1 MEAQDTEGTSGTTS
15 TSFEQSLERLE
26 ADKFTEWPNFTVEE
40 DYRDQHDR
48 HSIRSLGA
56 LSTAEVFF
64 PRRTSG
70 RQTNPVL
77 RIKRMCT
84 RFPVRD
90 MSWIVGISF
99 TIGSAVF
106 VANGFFLLL
115 PLVDPSTDFGVETPY
130 LTPASSILGTL
141 IFLGGSWAAVLEAL
155 NLKRGLNVTHGIEV
169 EMNASTEIRNAIKND
184 IEVEEPKSPVHRH
197 SHVREPTPSNPPVP
211 SENHSDN
218 HSTQQPESVPSD
230 TASNHEPE
238 PTLAL
243 IGSPTFIYLPSAL
256 QFRQT
261 YAHSLVFHSSVTQLL
276 GAIIFT
282 WATIT
287 SIPGVIDFSNFT
299 LVSVTNY
306 LPASL
311 GGLLFLIA
319 AILQI
324 LNAKSWRGI
333 DWHIGFWN
341 GIGSAGFMLAGALP
355 WIGTEAGD
363 FQATLADFWGS
374 WAFLVG
380 SVLQWYCAMGSYV

>member
-1 MEAQDTEGTSGTTS
+1 MGAQGAEGNSGTER
-15 TSFEQSLERLE
+15 TSFDQSLERLE

-64 PRRTSG
+64 PHRTSG
-70 RQTNPVL
+70 RRTNPVI

-115 PLVDPSTDFGVETPY
+115 PLIDPSTDFSVETPY
-130 LTPASSILGTL
+130 LTPASSVLGTL

-155 NLKRGLNVTHGIEV
+155 NLKRGMSVTKGIEV
-169 EMNASTEIRNAIKND
+169 EMNASTEIRNATKSE
-184 IEVEEPKSPVHRH
+184 IEVEEPKSPLHRH
-197 SHVREPTPSNPPVP
+197 SHAHENTQSNPSVP
-211 SENHSDN
+211 SQSHSDIN
-218 HSTQQPESVPSD
+218 SMQQPESIPSD
-230 TASNHEPE
+230 TASDHEPE

-243 IGSPTFIYLPSAL
+243 VGSPTFIYLPSAL

-261 YAHSLVFHSSVTQLL
+261 YAHSLVFLSSTIQLL
-276 GAIIFT
+276 GAIVFT
-282 WATIT
+282 LATIT
-287 SIPGVIDFSNFT
+287 SVPGVIDFSNFT
-299 LVSVTNY
+299 LVSLTNY

-311 GGLLFLIA
+311 GGLLFLVA

-333 DWHIGFWN
+333 DWHIGLWN
-341 GIGSAGFMLAGALP
+341 AIGSAGFMFAGALP
-355 WIGTEAGD
+355 WLGSEAGD

-380 SVLQWYCAMGSYV
+380 SVLQWYCSLGSYI